1 MREIGVRRDSELQL
15 GLLPL
20 VVIVHKGRHG
30 ADLDR
35 VGVISRVLKQTII
48 RVEQLPGNQEKEL
61 SGRSTVVQPVTHA
74 NMTEWH
80 DYTRSLLKFPLATCN

>member
-1 MREIGVRRDSELQL
+1 MRAIGARRDSELRL
-15 GLLPL
+15 GPLPL

-61 SGRSTVVQPVTHA
+61 SGRPTVVQPVTHA
-74 NMTEWH
+74 NTTKYMYSNDWC
-80 DYTRSLLKFPLATCN
+80 R